1 MVQGEEGSRCVSG
14 HDVSRQRVS
23 REPGSAAPRRYG
35 ILGFPFSRLPPRDG
49 SYSSLD
55 TVTWSTVRALSRRGA
70 QVIVG
75 AWEVHEA
82 DIAGIELVPVDGRPD
97 WVVRA
102 AVRASTRRRDWPRWT
117 SRLHHPF
124 YLLSGVHA
132 LRRHGAEVIQLTHEF
147 ANLLPARLIA
157 RRVPVITQIHA
168 VWIDDRPALA
178 RRLQHVDAVATV
190 SDFVRRTVVDV
201 APRLEARTATVR
213 NGVDLAAFPGRDAVV
228 ATDPEG
234 PATWRRRL
242 QATGRPLIVSV
253 GRITPEKGT
262 HVLAEATALLR
273 DRGHDFVVAV
283 AGQKR
288 ARYQRP
294 GRARSPLWQEIER
307 LNENYLERVEAL
319 THEQPFHLLDT
330 ISSPDLRR
338 LLAAADV
345 FVAPSLSPEPCGLP
359 VLEAMAMDLPVVAS
373 ADGAYPELVGD
384 AAVLVPAGDS
394 GSLADGIESVLLRPG
409 LRSQLARRARPQAAR
424 HTWDATAEA
433 LTRLAE
439 RIC

>member
-1 MVQGEEGSRCVSG
+1 MVQGEEGSRGVSG

-23 REPGSAAPRRYG
+23 GESGSAAPRRYG

-307 LNENYLERVEAL
+307 LNENYLERVEAIA
-319 THEQPFHLLDT
+319 HAQPFHLLDT
-330 ISSPDLRR
+330 ISSQDLRR

-384 AAVLVPAGDS
+384 AAVLVPAGEP
-394 GSLADGIESVLLRPG
+394 GSLADGIESLLLRPG
-409 LRSQLARRARPQAAR
+409 LRSQLARHARPQAAR